1 MSARLLLLRS
11 AALRLAVATA
21 LSLACLSAIAAS
33 ADDPEIARLV
43 QRVNAIEASPDA
55 AQYGNYERLKAR
67 QAIDSVRTAR
77 SRDRAWALQIA
88 DRRVET
94 AEIVT
99 RSQLAQ
105 REVDRLDRER
115 SDLLVEA
122 SRRDADRAR
131 AEAER
136 LRVQAQI
143 QAEEAER
150 LRVAAEQETQ
160 ARQQAEGLLDNVA
173 GQQAAKLRAA
183 RERDAEL
190 ARKEAE
196 LLGLTGET
204 PKPAPKPKPKKK

>member
-1 MSARLLLLRS
+1 MSARVF
-11 AALRLAVATA
+11 ALRLAVGGVLA
-21 LSLACLSAIAAS
+21 LAGLSASAAPPDDPDLIRLGQRLSAI
-33 ADDPEIARLV
+33 
-43 QRVNAIEASPDA
+43 EANPDA
-55 AQYGNYERLKAR
+55 AQYGSFERLRAR
-67 QAIDSVRTAR
+67 QAIDAVRAAR
-77 SRDRAWALQIA
+77 SRDRVWTLRVAE
-88 DRRVET
+88 RRVET

-99 RSQLAQ
+99 RTQLAQ
-105 REVDRLDRER
+105 RDIDRLDRER
-115 SDLLVEA
+115 SELLVEA

-150 LRVAAEQETQ
+150 LRLAAEQETQ

-204 PKPAPKPKPKKK
+204 PPPKPAPKPKPKPKNK

>member
-1 MSARLLLLRS
+1 MSARLRVMRLTAL
-11 AALRLAVATA
+11 AALSVACGLAF
-21 LSLACLSAIAAS
+21 AAP
-33 ADDPEIARLV
+33 ADDPEVARLA
-43 QRVNAIEASPDA
+43 QRVTAIEAHPDA
-55 AQYGNYERLKAR
+55 AAYGAFERLRAR
-67 QAIDSVRTAR
+67 QAIDAVRQAR
-77 SRDRAWALQIA
+77 SRDRVWALRIA

-94 AEIVT
+94 AEVVT
-99 RSQLAQ
+99 RTQLAQ

-115 SDLLVEA
+115 SELLVEA

-150 LRVAAEQETQ
+150 LRQAADQEAL
-160 ARQQAEGLLDNVA
+160 ARQEAEGLLDNVA
-173 GQQAAKLRAA
+173 NQQASKLRAA

-196 LLGLTGET
+196 LLGQSSTP

>member
-1 MSARLLLLRS
+1 MSAR
-11 AALRLAVATA
+11 AFALRLLTASA
-21 LSLACLSAIAAS
+21 LSLACLSALAAP
-33 ADDPEIARLV
+33 ADDPEIARLA
-43 QRVNAIEASPDA
+43 QRVTAIEANPDA
-55 AQYGNYERLKAR
+55 AQYGAFERLRAR
-67 QAIDSVRTAR
+67 QAIDAVRAAR
-77 SRDRAWALQIA
+77 SRDRAWSLRVA

-99 RSQLAQ
+99 RTQLAQ
-105 REVDRLDRER
+105 REVDRLERER

-131 AEAER
+131 AESER

-196 LLGLTGET
+196 LLGETGGTTQPT
-204 PKPAPKPKPKKK
+204 PKPKPKPKKK

>member
-1 MSARLLLLRS
+1 MSARLFS
-11 AALRLAVATA
+11 LRLAAAGA
-21 LSLACLSAIAAS
+21 LSLVCLSALAAP
-33 ADDPEIARLV
+33 ADDPDVARLV
-43 QRVNAIEASPDA
+43 QRVNAIEASPEA

-67 QAIDSVRTAR
+67 QAIDGVRNAR

-150 LRVAAEQETQ
+150 LRLAAEQETQ

-196 LLGLTGET
+196 LMGLTGET

>member
-1 MSARLLLLRS
+1 MSPRLF
-11 AALRLAVATA
+11 ALRIAAAGA
-21 LSLACLSAIAAS
+21 LSLACLSALAAP
-33 ADDPEIARLV
+33 ADDPDVARLV
-43 QRVNAIEASPDA
+43 QRVNVSEASPDA
-55 AQYGNYERLKAR
+55 AQYGAYERLKAR
-67 QAIDSVRTAR
+67 QAIDAVRTAR
-77 SRDRAWALQIA
+77 SRDRAWTLRIA
-88 DRRVET
+88 DRRVEI

-99 RSQLAQ
+99 RTQLAQ
-105 REVDRLDRER
+105 REIDRLERER

-131 AEAER
+131 AESER

-150 LRVAAEQETQ
+150 LRLAAEQETQ

-196 LLGLTGET
+196 LLGQTGQAVDA
-204 PKPAPKPKPKKK
+204 PKPAKPKPKKK

>member
-1 MSARLLLLRS
+1 MSARLF
-11 AALRLAVATA
+11 ALRIVAASA
-21 LSLACLSAIAAS
+21 LSLACLSALAAQT
-33 ADDPEIARLV
+33 DDPDIARLA
-43 QRVNAIEASPDA
+43 QRVSISESSPDA
-55 AQYGNYERLKAR
+55 AQYGAYERLKAR
-67 QAIDSVRTAR
+67 QAIDAVRTAR
-77 SRDRAWALQIA
+77 SRDRAWAFRIA
-88 DRRVET
+88 DRRVEI

-99 RSQLAQ
+99 RTQLAQ
-105 REVDRLDRER
+105 REIDRLDRER

-131 AEAER
+131 AESER

-196 LLGLTGET
+196 LLGQTGGDA
-204 PKPAPKPKPKKK
+204 PKPTPKPKPKKK